1 MRIGIIG
8 CGMAGQAAAIALSR
22 DGHAVT
28 VMERFAQACPAGA
41 GLMLQPSGLLALDRL
56 GLRDAAMQWG
66 AKVDRLYGR
75 TVRGRAVMDLRYAD
89 IGSGAYGFGISR
101 TALFKILHDA
111 LLKSD
116 ADIRL
121 GFEVREIEN
130 FDHPRAMATD
140 GRVEGP
146 FDLLLDC
153 AGAHDG
159 LRNEIDPRAKAR
171 IYPWGALWAP
181 CPDRSGAFQGE
192 LRQVCE
198 SAHTM
203 IGIMPMGK
211 IPGDANQN
219 NVAFFWS
226 VKLSD
231 YGSVRAAGLEAL
243 KARILKAWPQ
253 SKPIIDEIR
262 TFDQLSLATYRDVWM
277 GRWHKGRVIAIGDA
291 SHGTSPQLGQG
302 TNLALIDCIT
312 LAHVLRHENDAEKAL
327 ALFER
332 IRRPHIRYYQIFSRA
347 LTPAFQSNSRVMGWL
362 RDAFLGP
369 LGRAPGIDHIMRTT
383 LSGVRLFPFGLW
395 KPPD

>member
-1 MRIGIIG
+1 LRIGIVG
-8 CGMAGQAAAIALSR
+8 CGMAGQAAAIALAR

-28 VMERFAQACPAGA
+28 VMERFAQARPAGA

-56 GLRDAAMQWG
+56 GLRQAAMRWG

-75 TVRGRAVMDLRYAD
+75 TTRGRAVMDLRYAD
-89 IGSGAYGFGISR
+89 VGLDAFGFGISR

-111 LLKSD
+111 LLTSG

-121 GFEVREIEN
+121 GFEVRAIEN
-130 FDHPRAMATD
+130 FDAPHVLSTD

-159 LRNEIDPRAKAR
+159 LRSAVDPNAKAR
-171 IYPWGALWAP
+171 LYPWGALWAP

-203 IGIMPMGK
+203 IGIMPMGR
-211 IPGDANQN
+211 IPANPSEN

-226 VKLSD
+226 VKLSEFETT
-231 YGSVRAAGLEAL
+231 RAAGLDAL
-243 KARILKAWPQ
+243 TARILKAWPQ
-253 SKPIIDEIR
+253 SQPIIDEIK
-262 TFDQLSLATYRDVWM
+262 TFDQLSLATYRDVRM
-277 GRWHKGRVIAIGDA
+277 GRWRKGCCIAIGDA

-302 TNLALIDCIT
+302 TNLALIDCVT
-312 LAHVLRHENDAEKAL
+312 LAHVLRREKNVRSAL
-327 ALFER
+327 ARFER
-332 IRRPHIRYYQIFSRA
+332 MRRPHVRYYQIFSRA
-347 LTPAFQSNSRVMGWL
+347 LTPAFQSDSRAMGWL

-369 LGRAPGIDHIMRTT
+369 LGRMPGIKHIMRTT
-383 LSGVRLFPFGLW
+383 LSGVRKFPFGLW